1 MRTVLIAAFLGLVT
15 VTAVAEAQWLNYPDS
30 RVLRSGDGKP
40 VLTALAPRAADGK
53 PDRSAASATAQTTA
67 PAELRAI
74 LEGTWEL
81 EEWHAE
87 GEIMRP
93 PQMTGRWMVHDG
105 VVMAIRHRDG
115 PKSFESTAAYGEYRI
130 TSTEWIYGYAR
141 SEDATGPSANDA
153 KMRVRVTVPV
163 PMLPWKIKRDGTKVI
178 LEREK
183 SIRWEFDGPV
193 FNLFGA
199 DGQLIRKYRKLSP

>member
-1 MRTVLIAAFLGLVT
+1 MSRETTVLPEYGATQRLAGVAFLLLLAIMLLTVVT
-15 VTAVAEAQWLNYPDS
+15 STARTLAVA
-30 RVLRSGDGKP
+30 G
-40 VLTALAPRAADGK
+40 T
-53 PDRSAASATAQTTA
+53 SAAATADIQTASSGSAQTA
-67 PAELRAI
+67 PTDVGSV
-74 LEGTWEL
+74 LEGTWDL

-87 GEIMRP
+87 GQIMRP

-105 VVMAIRHRDG
+105 VVMAVRHRDG

-130 TSTEWIYGYAR
+130 TATEWIYGYAR
-141 SEDATGPSANDA
+141 SEDMTGPTASEAR
-153 KMRVRVTVPV
+153 MRVRVTVPV
-163 PMLPWKIKRDGTKVI
+163 PMVAWKIKREGSKVI

-199 DGQLIRKYRKLSP
+199 DGQLIRKYRRLSP

>member
-1 MRTVLIAAFLGLVT
+1 LNHPDPRVPRTAGGEPI
-15 VTAVAEAQWLNYPDS
+15 
-30 RVLRSGDGKP
+30 
-40 VLTALAPRAADGK
+40 LTLPAPRAPHGR
-53 PDRSAASATAQTTA
+53 PDLSAASTAAQTTA
-67 PAELRAI
+67 PAELRAV

-81 EEWHAE
+81 EEWYAE

-141 SEDATGPSANDA
+141 SEDTTGPSASDS

-163 PMLPWKIKRDGTKVI
+163 PMLAWKVKRDGTKVI
-178 LEREK
+178 LEREN

>member
-1 MRTVLIAAFLGLVT
+1 MRRVLTAAFVGLLT
-15 VTAVAEAQWLNYPDS
+15 LTEIASAQWLNHPDPQVP
-30 RVLRSGDGKP
+30 RTAGGEP
-40 VLTALAPRAADGK
+40 ILTLPAPRAPHGR
-53 PDRSAASATAQTTA
+53 PDLSAASTAAQTTA
-67 PAELRAI
+67 PAELRAV

-81 EEWHAE
+81 EEWYAE

-141 SEDATGPSANDA
+141 SEDTTGPSASDS

-163 PMLPWKIKRDGTKVI
+163 PMLAWKVKRDGTKVI
-178 LEREK
+178 LEREN
-183 SIRWEFDGPV
+183 SIRWEYDGPV

>member
-30 RVLRSGDGKP
+30 HVLRSGDGKP
-40 VLTALAPRAADGK
+40 ILTALAPRAADGK

-67 PAELRAI
+67 PAELRAV

-115 PKSFESTAAYGEYRI
+115 PLGGGDPRLGDLFAQMGAGAGLR
-130 TSTEWIYGYAR
+130 
-141 SEDATGPSANDA
+141 TG
-153 KMRVRVTVPV
+153 
-163 PMLPWKIKRDGTKVI
+163 
-178 LEREK
+178 
-183 SIRWEFDGPV
+183 FDGCSPRV
-193 FNLFGA
+193 GHEFRAGA
-199 DGQLIRKYRKLSP
+199 KHEVRKGITTNIAHLPGRCQAEQALR

>member
-1 MRTVLIAAFLGLVT
+1 VRGVLSAVFVGLLT
-15 VTAVAEAQWLNYPDS
+15 LTAIAEAQWLNPPDP
-30 RVLRSGDGKP
+30 RLPHTADRKP
-40 VLTALAPRAADGK
+40 ILTAPALRAADGK
-53 PDRSAASATAQTTA
+53 TDLSAASATAQTPA
-67 PAELRAI
+67 PAELRAV

-87 GEIMRP
+87 GEIMRS

-141 SEDATGPSANDA
+141 SEDATGPSASDS

-163 PMLPWKIKRDGTKVI
+163 PMLAWQIKRDGTKVI

-199 DGQLIRKYRKLSP
+199 DGQLIRKYRKISP

>member
-1 MRTVLIAAFLGLVT
+1 MMPGLQRGP
-15 VTAVAEAQWLNYPDS
+15 A
-30 RVLRSGDGKP
+30 
-40 VLTALAPRAADGK
+40 
-53 PDRSAASATAQTTA
+53 AQTAA

-87 GEIMRP
+87 GQVMHP
-93 PQMTGRWMVHDG
+93 PEMTGRWMVHDG

-115 PKSFESTAAYGEYRI
+115 PKSFESTAAYGAYRI
-130 TSTEWIYGYAR
+130 TATEWIYGYER
-141 SEDATGPSANDA
+141 SEETTGPTASDA
-153 KMRVRVTVPV
+153 KLRVRVTVPI
-163 PMLPWKIKRDGTKVI
+163 PMLAWKIKREGSKVF

-193 FNLFGA
+193 FTLYA
-199 DGQLIRKYRKLSP
+199 PDGQVLRKYRKLP

>member
-1 MRTVLIAAFLGLVT
+1 MRRVL
-15 VTAVAEAQWLNYPDS
+15 TAVFVGLLTLTEIASAQWLNHPDP
-30 RVLRSGDGKP
+30 RVPRTAGGEP
-40 VLTALAPRAADGK
+40 ILTLPAPRAPHGR
-53 PDRSAASATAQTTA
+53 PDLSAASTAAQTTA
-67 PAELRAI
+67 PAELRAV

-81 EEWHAE
+81 EEWYAE

-141 SEDATGPSANDA
+141 SEDTTGPSASDS

-163 PMLPWKIKRDGTKVI
+163 PMLAWKVKRDGTKVI
-178 LEREK
+178 LEREN
-183 SIRWEFDGPV
+183 SIRWEYDGPV

>member
-1 MRTVLIAAFLGLVT
+1 MHKVMIAAFLGLLSLT
-15 VTAVAEAQWLNYPDS
+15 GVAEAQWLNYLDP
-30 RVLRSGDGKP
+30 RIPRTADGRP
-40 VLTALAPRAADGK
+40 ILTALTPRAADRK

-67 PAELRAI
+67 PADLRAV

-81 EEWHAE
+81 EEWHAD

-93 PQMTGRWMVHDG
+93 PEMTGRWMVHDG

-130 TSTEWIYGYAR
+130 TATEWIYGYAR
-141 SEDATGPSANDA
+141 SEDATGFSANDA

-163 PMLPWKIKRDGTKVI
+163 PMLAWKIKRDGTKVI

-193 FNLFGA
+193 FDLFGA